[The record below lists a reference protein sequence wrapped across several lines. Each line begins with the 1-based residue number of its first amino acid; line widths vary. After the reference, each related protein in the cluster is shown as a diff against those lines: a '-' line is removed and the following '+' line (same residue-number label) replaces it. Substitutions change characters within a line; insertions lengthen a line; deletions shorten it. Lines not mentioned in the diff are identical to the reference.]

1 MSQLIIPALALG
13 GVYLLYDGMTK
24 KKKHSSHS
32 SSSSSRSGSSGSRSS
47 HSRSKKSRKNKSS
60 SSSSSSSSPSSY
72 SKKIRLHTNKTA
84 KYTNKTAKHT
94 NKTAKHRTSK
104 KELVVY
110 YTYGSVKGKKWVY
123 KNLPGGWK
131 LKHKK
136 NINHTKYTKHVVFM
150 GPKQN
155 RDKMEKYLE
164 EAFKYLKQMNIIKY
178 YKISRA

>member
-13 GVYLLYDGMTK
+13 GVYLLYEGMTK

-32 SSSSSRSGSSGSRSS
+32 SSSSSSSGSSSSRS
-47 HSRSKKSRKNKSS
+47 HSRSKKSRKNKTNKSS
-60 SSSSSSSSPSSY
+60 SSSSSSLASY
-72 SKKIRLHTNKTA
+72 SKKIRVN
-84 KYTNKTAKHT
+84 TNKTAKHT

-131 LKHKK
+131 LKQKK